1 MPQQL
6 DLLGKPELKLRI
18 TGSRTE
24 PRLWVR
30 RLVIWSAPGAILRDV
45 RLRPGL
51 NIVWSPDPA
60 EEDQFG
66 ASDALGHGSG
76 KTLFCRL
83 VRYCLG
89 EDSFAPEAERDS
101 IALAFPHGLVG
112 GEVMVN
118 GAPWAVVRSLG
129 MVKKNAAVAGGDLD
143 TLAAGTEDGSG
154 FDAFLDDI
162 ESKVLS
168 GNLTE
173 LLPGERIRSIWPLAL
188 AWLTRDQE
196 CRFDHVLEW
205 RDQTSDSGSPAR
217 GLSGATAL
225 EILRAFLGALDP
237 REKAVRESIDRLE
250 QKRKRT
256 EKETGHREWEADQ
269 LRARTREALGMDE
282 TTLPFG
288 SLAIEGFRQAV
299 QGRLAQARGGP
310 STSTEALS
318 AEHDKTRDRA
328 EEVSRRLA
336 EVTARI
342 PVLEDSIR
350 RWRGEGPGLGM
361 AARKAEHPI
370 CPVCD
375 VPIDRALAE
384 GCKLSHKVPDLEE
397 VKRRRAHVEEQI
409 RLESEQLERDK
420 QDQARL
426 KKEVAVA
433 ERQAGVTGDRFR
445 GALRTHAE
453 REEAVLNA
461 RRIEQDIERL
471 HRLLMANEEA
481 EGILQRLAEEIA
493 KERDNS
499 AAYRSEQATVFI
511 RLRDI
516 FDPIIR
522 DLVGPRAS
530 GGVTLDGNGLH
541 LKVELGGER
550 STAAIDSLK
559 VLAFDLSAMC
569 MSIEGATHVPAFL
582 VHDSPREADLGLS
595 AYHRLFRF
603 ARRLEDFGGQPLFQY
618 IVTTTTRPPEE
629 LATKPWLVLKLA
641 GEPAEERLLRKD
653 L

>member
-1 MPQQL
+1 MPRQL
-6 DLLGKPELKLRI
+6 DLLGKPELNLRI

-30 RLVIWSAPGAILRDV
+30 RLVIWSAPGAILQDV
-45 RLRPGL
+45 PLRPGL

-60 EEDQFG
+60 EEDRLG

-101 IALAFPHGLVG
+101 IVLAFPHGLVG
-112 GEVMVN
+112 GEIMVN

-143 TLAAGTEDGSG
+143 ALAAGAEEGEG
-154 FDAFLDDI
+154 FDAFLDEI

-173 LLPGERIRSIWPLAL
+173 LLPGERIRSVWPLAL
-188 AWLTRDQE
+188 AWLARDQE

-205 RDQTSDSGSPAR
+205 RDPTSDSGSPAR
-217 GLSGATAL
+217 ALSGSTAL
-225 EILRAFLGALDP
+225 DILRALLGALDP
-237 REKAVRESIDRLE
+237 RERAVRESIDRLD
-250 QKRKRT
+250 QQRKRT
-256 EKETGHREWEADQ
+256 EKETSHREWEADQ

-282 TTLPFG
+282 TALPFG
-288 SLAIEGFRQAV
+288 SLAIAGFRQAV
-299 QGRLAQARGGP
+299 QERLAQARGGT
-310 STSTEALS
+310 SMSTETLS
-318 AEHDKTRDRA
+318 AEHDKARDRA

-350 RWRGEGPGLGM
+350 RWRGEGPGLGI

-384 GCKLSHKVPDLEE
+384 GCKLSHKVPDLDE
-397 VKRRRAHVEEQI
+397 VKRRRAQIEEHI
-409 RLESEQLERDK
+409 RLESDQLERDK

-426 KKEVAVA
+426 KKEAAAA
-433 ERQAGVTGDRFR
+433 EREAGTLGDRFR
-445 GALRTHAE
+445 VVLRAHAE
-453 REEAVLNA
+453 REEAVLSA
-461 RRIEQDIERL
+461 RNIELDIERL

-481 EGILQRLAEEIA
+481 ERRLRRLAEEIA
-493 KERDNS
+493 KEQENS
-499 AAYRSEQATVFI
+499 TACRNEQAHVFI

-522 DLVGPRAS
+522 YLVGPRAS
-530 GGVTLDGNGLH
+530 GEVILHSNRLD
-541 LKVELGGER
+541 LKVKLGGER

-569 MSIEGATHVPAFL
+569 MSIEDATHVPAFL

-595 AYHRLFRF
+595 AYHRLFRL
-603 ARRLEDFGGQPLFQY
+603 ARRLEDIGGQPLFQY
-618 IVTTTTRPPEE
+618 IVTTTTRPPDEF
-629 LATKPWLVLKLA
+629 ATKPWLVLKLA
-641 GEPAEERLLRKD
+641 GEPAGERLLRKD